1 CVALFTKA
9 GRGLVRTHHGE
20 QLQSGVG
27 EAFAKLRDS
36 CTLLKH
42 EVEEAPFTLACPGSL
57 LARWVIPSLDRLNQA
72 LPELKLQV
80 VVSDAEQTGQARDQR
95 PRWPSSNHP
104 GPRKANAFL

>member
-1 CVALFTKA
+1 MRGAVHESWARA
-9 GRGLVRTHHGE
+9 GADPPRE

-57 LARWVIPSLDRLNQA
+57 LARWLIPRLDA
-72 LPELKLQV
+72 
-80 VVSDAEQTGQARDQR
+80 
-95 PRWPSSNHP
+95 
-104 GPRKANAFL
+104 